1 MRDLP
6 VNRSGSVTLTPLAG
20 VPVVNEGD
28 DVARLVGDAVQRAGI
43 VPADFDIVV
52 VTQKVLSKAE
62 GRRVRLADVEPSP
75 RARQLA
81 AALDKDPRMIEVV
94 LGESNDVVAH
104 GHGVLIAEH
113 RSGHVMANAGVDRSN
128 VGHAGDDETVLLL
141 PLDADAS
148 AAALH
153 RVLEARF
160 GCRLAV
166 VVSDSVGRAW
176 RNGVAGIAIGAAGLP
191 SLTDLRGAPDL
202 FGVPL
207 KVTLT
212 GFADQIASAANL
224 VAGEAAEG
232 VPAVHVRGLRW
243 SAAPA
248 PARALVRE
256 RESDLFR

>member
-1 MRDLP
+1 MTRTRP
-6 VNRSGSVTLTPLAG
+6 VTLTPLAG
-20 VPVVNEGD
+20 VPFVREGD
-28 DVARLVGDAVQRAGI
+28 DVARLLGDAIEGAGI
-43 VPADFDIVV
+43 APADFDVVV
-52 VTQKVLSKAE
+52 VTQKIVSKAE
-62 GRRVRLADVEPSP
+62 GRQVRLAGVAPSR
-75 RARQLA
+75 RAIELA
-81 AALDKDPRMIEVV
+81 ASLDKDPRMIEVV
-94 LGESNDVVAH
+94 LGESNEVVAQ
-104 GHGVLIAEH
+104 GHGVLITEH
-113 RSGHVMANAGVDRSN
+113 RSGHVMANSGVDRSN
-128 VGHAGDDETVLLL
+128 VGHWSDDEEVLLL

-148 AAALH
+148 AAALA
-153 RVLEARF
+153 RTLEARF
-160 GCRLAV
+160 GCQLAV

-176 RNGVAGIAIGAAGLP
+176 RHGVVGIAIGAAGLP

-202 FGVPL
+202 FDIPL

-232 VPAVHVRGLRW
+232 VPAVHVRGLSW